1 MKLRWY
7 HYIIYDLRLRL
18 ALYKIGRVF
27 YRTLDRLLIVLGFK
41 EEPIIRLVGWTG
53 KMYVSNTYL
62 TGVLIDASRPNTDE
76 SPEAK
81 SNAYRN
87 A

>member
-1 MKLRWY
+1 MQLRWY
-7 HYIIYDLRLRL
+7 HYIIYDLKLRL
-18 ALYKIGRVF
+18 ALYKIGRTF
-27 YRTLDRLLIVLGFK
+27 DRLLIVLGFK

-76 SPEAK
+76 STKGQGHEDRDA
-81 SNAYRN
+81 
-87 A
+87 

>member
-1 MKLRWY
+1 MQLRWY
-7 HYIIYDLRLRL
+7 HYIIYDLKLRL

-27 YRTLDRLLIVLGFK
+27 YRTFYRTFDRLLIILRLK

-76 SPEAK
+76 GSA
-81 SNAYRN
+81 R
-87 A
+87 